1 MDSDVAVAHD
11 AALIGEACMG
21 EGATFIRREGVKQEC
36 IALQMEGD
44 DDARLLL
51 YAQGLVN
58 QAIADLLE
66 DPEQL
71 RKLVE
76 IARLRPTLR
85 LVVAARKH
93 SGFCSPSERFPDH
106 AICH

>member
-1 MDSDVAVAHD
+1 MDSDIAGDHD

-44 DDARLLL
+44 NEARLLL

-58 QAIADLLE
+58 QAMADILE

-71 RKLVE
+71 RRLIEIVRSKPKLQ
-76 IARLRPTLR
+76 
-85 LVVAARKH
+85 LVHNAEWDQA
-93 SGFCSPSERFPDH
+93 
-106 AICH
+106 

>member
-1 MDSDVAVAHD
+1 MDSDIAGAHD
-11 AALIGEACMG
+11 AALTGEACMG

-44 DDARLLL
+44 DEARLLL

-58 QAIADLLE
+58 QAIADILE

-71 RKLVE
+71 QKLVD
-76 IARLRPTLR
+76 IVRFKLTLR
-85 LVVAARKH
+85 LVH
-93 SGFCSPSERFPDH
+93 NHDPEHG
-106 AICH
+106 

>member
-1 MDSDVAVAHD
+1 
-11 AALIGEACMG
+11 MG

-44 DDARLLL
+44 NEARLLL

-58 QAIADLLE
+58 QAMADILE

-71 RKLVE
+71 QKLVD
-76 IARLRPTLR
+76 IVRFKPKLRIVHNHR
-85 LVVAARKH
+85 AED
-93 SGFCSPSERFPDH
+93 G
-106 AICH
+106 

>member
-1 MDSDVAVAHD
+1 VDSDIAGDHD
-11 AALIGEACMG
+11 GALTGEACMG

-44 DDARLLL
+44 DEARLLL

-58 QAIADLLE
+58 QAMADILE

-71 RKLVE
+71 RRLIEIVRSKPKLQ
-76 IARLRPTLR
+76 
-85 LVVAARKH
+85 LVHNAEWDQA
-93 SGFCSPSERFPDH
+93 
-106 AICH
+106 

>member
-1 MDSDVAVAHD
+1 
-11 AALIGEACMG
+11 MG

-44 DDARLLL
+44 NEARLLL

-58 QAIADLLE
+58 QAMADILE

-71 RKLVE
+71 RRLIEIVRSKPKLQ
-76 IARLRPTLR
+76 
-85 LVVAARKH
+85 LVHNAEWDQA
-93 SGFCSPSERFPDH
+93 
-106 AICH
+106 

>member
-1 MDSDVAVAHD
+1 
-11 AALIGEACMG
+11 MG

-44 DDARLLL
+44 DEARSLL

-58 QAIADLLE
+58 QAIADILE

-71 RKLVE
+71 QKLVD
-76 IARLRPTLR
+76 IVRFKPTLR
-85 LVVAARKH
+85 LVHDRD
-93 SGFCSPSERFPDH
+93 SERGEVE
-106 AICH
+106 AS

>member
-1 MDSDVAVAHD
+1 MDSDAVGTHD
-11 AALIGEACMG
+11 AALTGEAYMG

-44 DDARLLL
+44 EEARLLL
-51 YAQGLVN
+51 YARGLVN

-66 DPEQL
+66 DPEQM

-76 IARLRPTLR
+76 IARFRPTLR
-85 LVVAARKH
+85 LVHNRD
-93 SGFCSPSERFPDH
+93 SEDG
-106 AICH
+106 

>member
-1 MDSDVAVAHD
+1 
-11 AALIGEACMG
+11 MG

-44 DDARLLL
+44 EEARLLL

-58 QAIADLLE
+58 QALADILE

-71 RKLVE
+71 QKLVD
-76 IARLRPTLR
+76 I
-85 LVVAARKH
+85 V
-93 SGFCSPSERFPDH
+93 RFKRRSD
-106 AICH
+106 

>member
-1 MDSDVAVAHD
+1 MDSGIAGAHD
-11 AALIGEACMG
+11 AVLTGEACMG

-44 DDARLLL
+44 DEARLLL

-66 DPEQL
+66 DPEQM
-71 RKLVE
+71 RKLLE
-76 IARLRPTLR
+76 IARFKPTLR
-85 LVVAARKH
+85 LVHNRD
-93 SGFCSPSERFPDH
+93 SEH
-106 AICH
+106 G

>member
-1 MDSDVAVAHD
+1 
-11 AALIGEACMG
+11 MG

-44 DDARLLL
+44 NEARLLL

-58 QAIADLLE
+58 QAMADILE

-71 RKLVE
+71 RRLIEIVRSKPKLQ
-76 IARLRPTLR
+76 
-85 LVVAARKH
+85 LVYNAETDQA
-93 SGFCSPSERFPDH
+93 
-106 AICH
+106 

>member
-1 MDSDVAVAHD
+1 
-11 AALIGEACMG
+11 MG

-44 DDARLLL
+44 NEARLLL

-58 QAIADLLE
+58 QAMADILE

-71 RKLVE
+71 RRLIEIVRSKPKLQ
-76 IARLRPTLR
+76 
-85 LVVAARKH
+85 LVHNA
-93 SGFCSPSERFPDH
+93 EWDH
-106 AICH
+106 A

>member
-1 MDSDVAVAHD
+1 
-11 AALIGEACMG
+11 MG

-44 DDARLLL
+44 EEARRLL

-58 QAIADLLE
+58 QAIADILE

-71 RKLVE
+71 KRLVD
-76 IARLRPTLR
+76 IVRNKPTLR
-85 LVVAARKH
+85 LV
-93 SGFCSPSERFPDH
+93 PSTEPGQG
-106 AICH
+106 